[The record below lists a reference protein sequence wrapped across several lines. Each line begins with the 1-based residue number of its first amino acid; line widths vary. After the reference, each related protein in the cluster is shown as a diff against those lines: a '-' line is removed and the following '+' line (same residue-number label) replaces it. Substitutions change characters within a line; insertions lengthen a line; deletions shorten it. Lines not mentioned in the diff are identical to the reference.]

1 MRKLI
6 LALFAV
12 TILSCNDKPSERV
25 VSQSSGGL
33 NTLTVVMNN
42 DLWQGSIGENIREKL
57 AGPVNGLPQIEP
69 MFDINQMPDDA
80 FSGFMRKQR
89 TFLKVEQSDSTK
101 MEVVEDLYAKPQTGI
116 VISGPN
122 SDAINNIIQKDSATI
137 VNTLKDVEIKEKIR
151 RISLSLKDDEQIQ
164 KQFGISLKFPSAYR
178 YAKTD
183 DNFFWIRKDVPNG
196 DMNITIYEVPFDVI
210 DKDTNTIGA
219 LIKMRDS
226 IGGDNITVDEG
237 ARFIT
242 EEAFAPYLK
251 ETTIAGKQAYET
263 KGMWDVKNK
272 FMAGPFVNYA
282 IRDEKNNRY
291 LVLEGFVFKPSAS
304 KRDNMFELE
313 SILKSVKFLK

>member
-178 YAKTD
+178 YAKT
-183 DNFFWIRKDVPNG
+183 V
-196 DMNITIYEVPFDVI
+196 
-210 DKDTNTIGA
+210 
-219 LIKMRDS
+219 
-226 IGGDNITVDEG
+226 
-237 ARFIT
+237 RFR
-242 EEAFAPYLK
+242 
-251 ETTIAGKQAYET
+251 
-263 KGMWDVKNK
+263 W
-272 FMAGPFVNYA
+272 
-282 IRDEKNNRY
+282 
-291 LVLEGFVFKPSAS
+291 
-304 KRDNMFELE
+304 
-313 SILKSVKFLK
+313 